1 MIKNTSG
8 FIPILFLVVIL
19 CACNSTDKKG
29 MQNFYGEW
37 VVDFDRTMEEAKK
50 SPKYSEEDLQKIP
63 DIIKRMMGSMEVQIT
78 ESEFLFKRG
87 NKSISNTYE
96 LVEESENSAQA
107 LFTVNGR
114 EYFTDF
120 ILIENKFKR
129 REL

>member
-1 MIKNTSG
+1 
-8 FIPILFLVVIL
+8 
-19 CACNSTDKKG
+19 

-120 ILIENKFKR
+120 ILIENKFMNFKSGGSDDMDYYIWKPKGI
-129 REL
+129 E